1 MTEQLKARFLPSPV
15 VIKKRIEGLI
25 EREYLSRTTED
36 RSVHESLCH
45 EFNLTFF
52 LLFVMC
58 RKLVTSTDVYD
69 DNSTTFS

>member
-36 RSVHESLCH
+36 RSVHECVNWMMVCVKNIVSLIK
-45 EFNLTFF
+45 F
-52 LLFVMC
+52 LLGIC
-58 RKLVTSTDVYD
+58 DVQKIKVQRV
-69 DNSTTFS
+69 

>member
-36 RSVHESLCH
+36 RSVHECVNWMMVCVKNIVSLIK
-45 EFNLTFF
+45 F
-52 LLFVMC
+52 LLGIC
-58 RKLVTSTDVYD
+58 DVQKI
-69 DNSTTFS
+69 S